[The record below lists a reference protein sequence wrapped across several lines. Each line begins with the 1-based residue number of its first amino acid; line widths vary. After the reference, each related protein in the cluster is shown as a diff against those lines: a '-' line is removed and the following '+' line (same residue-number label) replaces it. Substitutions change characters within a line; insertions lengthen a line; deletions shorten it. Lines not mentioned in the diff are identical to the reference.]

1 MADGKTEL
9 DPRVA
14 TVRNVLNLDDDEDD
28 ALLSAYVASADAFV
42 RGSIT
47 DDDEFYTS
55 DDAIK
60 SLFDLAVT
68 SLAGTY
74 YQQRL
79 AISQTQAYQV
89 DLTTRSV
96 IAQLRGRYS
105 VYADCKDGDDDHG
118 N

>member
-9 DPRVA
+9 DPRVK
-14 TVRNVLNLDDDEDD
+14 TVKNILNLDDDEDD
-28 ALLSAYVASADAFV
+28 ALLSAYVASADAYV

-47 DDDEFYTS
+47 DDDAFYTS
-55 DDAIK
+55 DNAIK

-79 AISQTQAYQV
+79 AISQTQTYQV

-105 VYADCKDGDDDHG
+105 VYAECKDGDDDHG